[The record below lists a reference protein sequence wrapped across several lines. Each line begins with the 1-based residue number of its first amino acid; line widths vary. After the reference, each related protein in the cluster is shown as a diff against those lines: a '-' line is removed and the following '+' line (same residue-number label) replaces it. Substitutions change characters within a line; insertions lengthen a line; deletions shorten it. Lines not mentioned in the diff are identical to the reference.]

1 MRFFFLL
8 IILSFSVKAQIKRVE
23 LQIKTDDKI
32 SVHGFSY
39 WKELKIK
46 SADTSFSY
54 SLHTKNPDIIPN
66 LKTGNYSVTAISVF
80 NTQIH
85 KKINLQK
92 KITLVKFTG
101 LATTYHKVL
110 DTFNL
115 TEKIKLHD
123 TLYIIYNTPRNEE
136 NNNVKL
142 AITKNKDG
150 FAALLYEGLTN
161 TVFSIMQFNPDLYKH
176 VVEFEL
182 SGKKA
187 NSQKAE
193 TTDNK
198 EVYTI
203 ELNKE
208 TTSFIIPGTWGG
220 LDKLRAILFI
230 VQK

>member
-8 IILSFSVKAQIKRVE
+8 LVFSFSVKAQTNRVE
-23 LQIKTDDKI
+23 LQVKADDKI

-46 SADTSFSY
+46 SADTSFNY
-54 SLHTKNPDIIPN
+54 PLHIKNPDVIPN
-66 LKTGNYSVTAISVF
+66 LKTGNYTVTLVSVF
-80 NTQIH
+80 NTQIS
-85 KKINLQK
+85 K
-92 KITLVKFTG
+92 KITLQKKTTLLKFTG
-101 LATTYHKVL
+101 LATTFHKAL
-110 DTFNL
+110 DTPNL

-136 NNNVKL
+136 NNTVKL
-142 AITKNKDG
+142 AITKTNEG
-150 FAALLYEGLTN
+150 FTAILYEGLTSA
-161 TVFSIMQFNPDLYKH
+161 VFSTMQFKPDLYKH
-176 VVEFEL
+176 VVDFET
-182 SGKKA
+182 SGKKL
-187 NSQKAE
+187 NSPKAE

-208 TTSFIIPGTWGG
+208 ITSFIIPGTWGG
-220 LDKLRAILFI
+220 VDKLRAILFI

>member
-1 MRFFFLL
+1 MRLFFILL
-8 IILSFSVKAQIKRVE
+8 IFSFSIKAQTKRVE
-23 LQIKTDDKI
+23 LEIKTDDKI

-46 SADTSFSY
+46 SADTFFSY
-54 SLHTKNPDIIPN
+54 PLHTKNPDIINN
-66 LKTGNYSVTAISVF
+66 LKAGNYTITVTSVF
-80 NTQIH
+80 NTHIS
-85 KKINLQK
+85 KKVSLQK
-92 KITLVKFTG
+92 KTTLFKFAG
-101 LATTYHKVL
+101 LATIYHKAP
-110 DTFNL
+110 DAPSL
-115 TEKIKLHD
+115 TEKIKLND
-123 TLYIIYNTPRNEE
+123 TLYIIYNTPRNDE
-136 NNNVKL
+136 NNNIKL

-150 FAALLYEGLTN
+150 FVAILYEGLTS
-161 TVFSIMQFNPDLYKH
+161 TVFSTMQFNTDLYKH
-176 VVEFEL
+176 VVEFET

-187 NSQKAE
+187 NSPKAE

-203 ELNKE
+203 ELKKE

>member
-1 MRFFFLL
+1 MRLFFILL
-8 IILSFSVKAQIKRVE
+8 IFSFSIKAQTKRGE
-23 LQIKTDDKI
+23 LEIKTDDKI

-54 SLHTKNPDIIPN
+54 SLHNKNPDIINN
-66 LKTGNYSVTAISVF
+66 LKAGNYTITVTSIF
-80 NTQIH
+80 NTQIS
-85 KKINLQK
+85 KKVSLQK
-92 KITLVKFTG
+92 KTTPLKFTG
-101 LATTYHKVL
+101 LATTYHKAP
-110 DTFNL
+110 DTPSL

-123 TLYIIYNTPRNEE
+123 TLYIIYNTPRNDES
-136 NNNVKL
+136 NNMKL

-150 FAALLYEGLTN
+150 FVAILYEGLTS
-161 TVFSIMQFNPDLYKH
+161 TVFSTMQFNPDLYKH
-176 VVEFEL
+176 VVEFET
-182 SGKKA
+182 SGRKA
-187 NSQKAE
+187 NSPKAE

-208 TTSFIIPGTWGG
+208 TTSFIIPGVWGG

>member
-8 IILSFSVKAQIKRVE
+8 IILSFSVKAQTKRVD
-23 LQIKTDDKI
+23 LRIKTDDKI
-32 SVHGFSY
+32 SVHGFSC

-46 SADTSFSY
+46 SADTFFSY
-54 SLHTKNPDIIPN
+54 PLHTKNPDVIPN
-66 LKTGNYSVTAISVF
+66 LKTGNYTVTAVSVF

-85 KKINLQK
+85 KKISLLK
-92 KITLVKFTG
+92 KSTLVKFAG
-101 LATTYHKVL
+101 LETIYHKAL
-110 DTFNL
+110 DTPAL

-142 AITKNKDG
+142 AITKNKDA
-150 FAALLYEGLTN
+150 FTAILFEGLTN
-161 TVFSIMQFNPDLYKH
+161 TVFSAMQFKPDLYKH
-176 VVEFEL
+176 VVDFET
-182 SGKKA
+182 SGKKL
-187 NSQKAE
+187 NSPKAE

>member
-1 MRFFFLL
+1 MRFVFLL
-8 IILSFSVKAQIKRVE
+8 IILSFSLKAQIKRVE

-32 SVHGFSY
+32 SIHGFSY

-46 SADTSFSY
+46 SIDTSFNY
-54 SLHTKNPDIIPN
+54 SLHTKNPDVISN
-66 LKTGNYSVTAISVF
+66 LKTGNYTITAISVF
-80 NTQIH
+80 NTQIS
-85 KKINLQK
+85 KKVNLQK
-92 KITLVKFTG
+92 KTTLVKFTG
-101 LATTYHKVL
+101 LATTYRTAL
-110 DTFNL
+110 ETTNL

-123 TLYIIYNTPRNEE
+123 TLYIIYNTSRNDE

-150 FAALLYEGLTN
+150 FAAILYEGLTS
-161 TVFSIMQFNPDLYKH
+161 TVFSTMQFNPDLYKH
-176 VVEFEL
+176 VVEFET
-182 SGKKA
+182 SGKKV
-187 NSQKAE
+187 NSPKAE

-208 TTSFIIPGTWGG
+208 TTLFIIPGNWGG